1 MDFKEQL
8 NNDLN
13 IFFNPKEFGEVHV
26 INKRKIN
33 IVIDNEELKGRIQK
47 EYDGV
52 IQADLLYYVKKDD
65 INRVVAGE
73 VQNIDGNF
81 YTVIDVKED
90 SGSYEVILQAGKSR

>member
-8 NNDLN
+8 NQDLN
-13 IFFNPKEFGEVHV
+13 IFFNPLEFGEVHV

-33 IVIDNEELKGRIQK
+33 IVIDNEGLKERIQK

-52 IQADLLYYVKKDD
+52 IQSDLLYYVKKDD
-65 INRVVAGE
+65 INRVVPGE